1 MFCEKELQQQ
11 SEMAKVSLN
20 KIDNESNE
28 IDLRELGD
36 MTMPMPLVI
45 DIDEIL
51 NNDVKILRQV
61 LALL

>member
-1 MFCEKELQQQ
+1 
-11 SEMAKVSLN
+11 MAKVSLN

-51 NNDVKILRQV
+51 NNDVKDP
-61 LALL
+61 